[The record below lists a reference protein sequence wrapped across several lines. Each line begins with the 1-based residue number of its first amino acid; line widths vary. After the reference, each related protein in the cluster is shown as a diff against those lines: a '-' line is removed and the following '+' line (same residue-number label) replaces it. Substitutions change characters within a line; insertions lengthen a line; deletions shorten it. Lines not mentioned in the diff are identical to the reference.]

1 MAKITKHIAK
11 ISSALISD
19 ILKIGLTFICFI
31 ILILFVI
38 VIGFAI
44 FDDTEEKCM
53 EKCLADGYEATDCS
67 NNRCDFP
74 I

>member
-1 MAKITKHIAK
+1 MAKITKRISK

-19 ILKIGLTFICFI
+19 ILKISLTFICFI

-38 VIGFAI
+38 VIGFSI

-53 EKCLADGYEATDCS
+53 EKCLADGYEAIDCS